1 MDQATDLKTLTVV
14 ELKQELTQRQ
24 LAVDVSVHML
34 TRPSLGRRRRSGHH
48 STEKDPSVIGAGT
61 G

>member
-14 ELKQELTQRQ
+14 ELKEELTQRQ
-24 LAVDVSVHML
+24 LAVDVSLLLL
-34 TRPSLGRRRRSGHH
+34 TRPAVGRCRCPGHAAADRV
-48 STEKDPSVIGAGT
+48 SSVIGAAT